1 MAKNNDKSTLA
12 SKTRSLH
19 VNKQQMEEL
28 SLWVISDEETKNMES
43 GLRLIYKRRTHSCLA
58 FGGQRSVVVQHPVFH
73 PNIIDE
79 TKPM

>member
-19 VNKQQMEEL
+19 ENKQMKEL
-28 SLWVISDEETKNMES
+28 SLWVISDEETKNMKS
-43 GLRLIYKRRTHSCLA
+43 GLRLIYKRRTHSFLA
-58 FGGQRSVVVQHPVFH
+58 FDGQRSVVVQRPVFH
-73 PNIIDE
+73 PNTIDE

>member
-1 MAKNNDKSTLA
+1 MAKNNKSTLA

-28 SLWVISDEETKNMES
+28 SLWVISDEETKNVES

-58 FGGQRSVVVQHPVFH
+58 FSGQRSVVVQSPVCH

>member
-1 MAKNNDKSTLA
+1 MAKYNDKSTFA
-12 SKTRSLH
+12 SKTRSRH
-19 VNKQQMEEL
+19 VEEL
-28 SLWVISDEETKNMES
+28 SLWVISDEETKNVES

-58 FGGQRSVVVQHPVFH
+58 FGGQGSEVVQSPVFH